1 VIIYAWKKIFKLF
14 FDYNNHICFPLFIA
28 CRDIIKI
35 IKDHENL
42 DEDRGRY
49 LFASCARTLDEI
61 VYKHGSI
68 IHLKRVDDLS
78 TFLSLKEAIDENL
91 EFVEQRNWAALKDR
105 FKSNELKEVVS
116 YANILL
122 SRCKEEVKGIN
133 KLPAKE
139 DLDDLEESCI
149 YVVDTHNDFDNITYW
164 ALGYVM
170 GKGIAIIGYYDGKT
184 IKKIPSDVEGLIS
197 ISDDIDRFVKKINR
211 ALSELKPKEYP
222 MDDDWDKQQK
232 LLKKG
237 LEAT

>member
-1 VIIYAWKKIFKLF
+1 MGKYHV
-14 FDYNNHICFPLFIA
+14 
-28 CRDIIKI
+28 
-35 IKDHENL
+35 
-42 DEDRGRY
+42 
-49 LFASCARTLDEI
+49 
-61 VYKHGSI
+61 
-68 IHLKRVDDLS
+68 
-78 TFLSLKEAIDENL
+78 FLSC
-91 EFVEQRNWAALKDR
+91 KDDINIG
-105 FKSNELKEVVS
+105 NECIEVFL
-116 YANILL
+116 N
-122 SRCKEEVKGIN
+122 K
-133 KLPAKE
+133 KLPRGIDIESIKKHDNIKLAKE